1 MSEQSLTFAL
11 DGVNCAGCIAKIE
24 RHISAQEGVLLA
36 RGNATVKRIRLVW
49 DSDQQTQDSLI
60 DQIRA
65 VGYDALPF
73 QIGDTAPAEPSL
85 LPQLGLAG
93 FAMMNIMAIS
103 FAVWAGV
110 ATDMGPG
117 SMQFLHWISAAL
129 ATPVVLYSGAVF
141 YGPSLRALRQGAM
154 TMDTPISIAIA
165 ITYLASLF
173 ETLRGTEHVYFDA
186 VTALVFFLLIGRVIE
201 RALKQRSGD
210 AAENLRNL
218 MQIDAKREAADGRM
232 ETVPAGDLLPGDVV
246 IVGSGERVPADGAL
260 LSDRAQMDESV
271 ITGETLPREVTKSQ
285 AVVAGAIVHT
295 GPARMQVTHVGE
307 DAQIGKISQMI
318 TDVVANKSAA
328 QHRADQFARG
338 YIPLVLGGGIAG
350 FALWYFVLSAS
361 FADALMIAVAV
372 LVVTCP
378 CAAGLATPA
387 VSARAV
393 NMLMRTGVVVKS
405 SDALERL
412 SDANIVVADK
422 TGTLS
427 EPLPVLQTP
436 DAEARCAAAK
446 LAAGSAHPLAKMLCD
461 GLDVTPLP
469 DLREIPGRGIEAPDG
484 ARLGSAQFV
493 GAPDT
498 TTESSTLWYRSASG
512 QIHGFQFCETARA
525 GLPEMLVAL
534 DNLDMPLTLL
544 SGDTQSSVAAFADR
558 TGIPAHLGNA
568 APDDKLSF
576 LGTEIKAGKRPLMLG
591 DGINDAPALKAAYVS
606 ISFGGA
612 TEVAQVAAD
621 IVLVKPDLTLVPH
634 AIQMARAARDLIGQ
648 NLTFSAIYNIV
659 TVPLAL
665 AGYLSPLVAAI
676 LMSSSSI
683 AVLANGLRLKIPE

>member
-1 MSEQSLTFAL
+1 MTQASLTFAL

-24 RHISAQEGVLLA
+24 RHLGAQQGVVLA

-49 DSDQQTQDSLI
+49 DPALQTADTLI

-65 VGYDALPF
+65 IGYDALPF
-73 QIGDTAPAEPSL
+73 QIGDTAPVEPSL
-85 LPQLGLAG
+85 LPQLGLAS

-117 SMQFLHWISAAL
+117 SMQFLHWVSAAL
-129 ATPVVLYSGAVF
+129 ATPVVFYSGAVF
-141 YGPSLRALRQGAM
+141 YAPSLRALRHGSM

-201 RALKQRSGD
+201 RALKRRSGD

-218 MQIDAKREAADGRM
+218 MQIDAKREGADGRL
-232 ETVPAGDLLPGDVV
+232 ETISAADLLPGDIV
-246 IVGSGERVPADGAL
+246 IVGSGEGVPADGAL
-260 LSDRAQMDESV
+260 LSDHAQVDESV
-271 ITGETLPREVTKSQ
+271 ITGETLPREVIKSQ
-285 AVVAGAIVHT
+285 TVVAGAIVHT
-295 GPARMQVTHVGE
+295 GPARLQVTHVGE
-307 DAQIGKISQMI
+307 DAQIGKISEMI
-318 TDVVANKSAA
+318 TDVVANKGAA
-328 QHRADQFARG
+328 QQRADQFARG
-338 YIPLVLGGGIAG
+338 YIPLVLGGGVLG
-350 FALWYFVLSAS
+350 FGLWYFALGAS

-393 NMLMRTGVVVKS
+393 NMLMRAGIVVKS

-412 SDANIVVADK
+412 SDANVMVADK

-427 EPLPVLQTP
+427 EPLPVLQAA
-436 DAEARCAAAK
+436 DAAVRHAAAK

-461 GLDVTPLP
+461 GLEVTPLP
-469 DLREIPGRGIEAPDG
+469 DLREIPGQGIEAPDG
-484 ARLGSAQFV
+484 ARLGSAKFV
-493 GAPDT
+493 GGAE
-498 TTESSTLWYRSASG
+498 TTEFPTLWYRSATG
-512 QIHGFQFCETARA
+512 QIHGFRFRETARA
-525 GLPEMLVAL
+525 GLPDMLGAL
-534 DNLDMPLTLL
+534 DALDMPLTLL
-544 SGDTQSSVAAFADR
+544 SGDTPSSVAGFADR
-558 TGIPAHLGNA
+558 NAIPAHHGGA
-568 APDDKLSF
+568 APQDKLSF
-576 LGTEIKAGKRPLMLG
+576 LRTALEADKKPLMLG

-612 TEVAQVAAD
+612 TEVAQLAAD
-621 IVLVKPDLTLVPH
+621 IVLVKPDLTLVPQ
-634 AIQMARAARDLIGQ
+634 AIQVARAARDLIGQ
-648 NLTFSAIYNIV
+648 NLTFSAIYNLV

-665 AGYLSPLVAAI
+665 AGYLSPLVAAL

-683 AVLANGLRLKIPE
+683 AVLANGLRLRLPE

>member
-1 MSEQSLTFAL
+1 MTQASLTFAL

-24 RHISAQEGVLLA
+24 RHLGAQQGVVLA

-49 DSDQQTQDSLI
+49 DPALQTADTLI

-65 VGYDALPF
+65 IGYDALPF
-73 QIGDTAPAEPSL
+73 QIGDAAPVEPSL
-85 LPQLGLAG
+85 LPQLGLAS

-110 ATDMGPG
+110 ATDMGSG
-117 SMQFLHWISAAL
+117 SMQFLHWISAGL

-141 YGPSLRALRQGAM
+141 YAPSLRALRHGSM

-186 VTALVFFLLIGRVIE
+186 VTTLVFFLLIGRVIE
-201 RALKQRSGD
+201 RALKRRSGD

-218 MQIDAKREAADGRM
+218 MQIDARREGADGRI
-232 ETVPAGDLLPGDVV
+232 ETVVAGDLLPGDV
-246 IVGSGERVPADGAL
+246 ILVGSGERVPADGAL
-260 LSDRAQMDESV
+260 LSDHAQVDESV

-295 GPARMQVTHVGE
+295 GPARLQVTHIGE

-328 QHRADQFARG
+328 QQRADQFARG
-338 YIPLVLGGGIAG
+338 YIPLVLGGGVAG
-350 FALWYFVLSAS
+350 FALWYFLLGAS

-393 NMLMRTGVVVKS
+393 NMLMRAGIVVKS

-412 SDANIVVADK
+412 SDANVVVADK

-427 EPLPVLQTP
+427 EPLPVLQVP
-436 DAEARCAAAK
+436 DAAVRHAAAR

-461 GLDVTPLP
+461 GLDVMPLP
-469 DLREIPGRGIEAPDG
+469 DLREIPGQGIEAPDG

-493 GAPDT
+493 GGAE
-498 TTESSTLWYRSASG
+498 TTEFPTLWYRSPAG
-512 QIHGFQFCETARA
+512 QIHGFRFRETARA
-525 GLPEMLVAL
+525 GLPDMLGAL
-534 DNLDMPLTLL
+534 DALDMPLTLL
-544 SGDTQSSVAAFADR
+544 SGDAQPSVAAFAHSNA
-558 TGIPAHLGNA
+558 IPSHRGGA
-568 APDDKLSF
+568 APHDKLSF
-576 LGTEIKAGKRPLMLG
+576 LRTAMEADKKPLMLG

-606 ISFGGA
+606 ISFAGA

-621 IVLVKPDLTLVPH
+621 VVLVKPDLTLVPRT
-634 AIQMARAARDLIGQ
+634 IQVARAARDLIGQ
-648 NLTFSAIYNIV
+648 NLTFSAVYNIV

-683 AVLANGLRLKIPE
+683 VVLANGLRLRVPE

>member
-1 MSEQSLTFAL
+1 MTQQSLTFAL
-11 DGVNCAGCIAKIE
+11 SGVNCAGCIAKIE
-24 RHISAQEGVLLA
+24 RHISAQHGVVLA

-49 DSDQQTQDSLI
+49 DSDQQTEDTLI
-60 DQIRA
+60 GQIRA
-65 VGYDALPF
+65 IGYDALPF
-73 QIGDTAPAEPSL
+73 QAGYNAPPEPSL

-129 ATPVVLYSGAVF
+129 ATPVVWYSAAVF
-141 YGPSLRALRQGAM
+141 YAPSLRALRHGNM

-165 ITYLASLF
+165 VTYAASLF
-173 ETLRGTEHVYFDA
+173 ETIRGTEHVYFDA

-201 RALKQRSGD
+201 RALRQRSGD

-218 MQIDAKREAADGRM
+218 MQIDTQREGPDGRL
-232 ETVPAGDLLPGDVV
+232 ETVAAGALLPGDIVV
-246 IVGSGERVPADGAL
+246 VGSGERVPADGVL
-260 LSDRAQMDESV
+260 LSDHAQVDESV
-271 ITGETLPREVTKSQ
+271 ITGETLPRDVINAE
-285 AVVAGAIVHT
+285 AIVAGAIVHT
-295 GPARMQVTHVGE
+295 GPARLQITHVGA

-318 TDVVANKSAA
+318 AEVVANKSAA
-328 QHRADQFARG
+328 QQRADRFARG
-338 YIPLVLGGGIAG
+338 YIPLVLGGGALG

-393 NMLMRTGVVVKS
+393 NVLMRAGIVVKS

-412 SDANIVVADK
+412 GDATSAIADK

-427 EPLPVLQTP
+427 KSLPVLCDTDKSVRR
-436 DAEARCAAAK
+436 DAAR
-446 LAAGSAHPLAKMLCD
+446 LAAGSAHPLAKMLCE
-461 GLDVTPLP
+461 GMDVQPLIG
-469 DLREIPGRGIEAPDG
+469 LREVPGQGIEAPSG
-484 ARLGSAQFV
+484 ARLGSAQFTN
-493 GAPDT
+493 AP
-498 TTESSTLWYRSASG
+498 EAAEHPTLWYRAASG
-512 QIHGFQFCETARA
+512 DTHGFQFCETPRA
-525 GLPEMLVAL
+525 GLADMIEGLNAL
-534 DNLDMPLTLL
+534 NMPLTIL
-544 SGDTQSSVAAFADR
+544 SGDTPASVARFASNYK
-558 TGIPAHLGNA
+558 IPRHVGGST
-568 APDDKLSF
+568 PRDKLACLEKVQQS
-576 LGTEIKAGKRPLMLG
+576 GQKPVMIG
-591 DGINDAPALKAAYVS
+591 DGINDAPALEAAHVS

-621 IVLVKPDLTLVPH
+621 VVLVNPDLRLVPH
-634 AIQMARAARDLIGQ
+634 AIRTARAASRLIGQ
-648 NLTFSAIYNIV
+648 NLAFSAIYNVV

-665 AGYLSPLVAAI
+665 AGYLSPLVAAV

-683 AVLANGLRLKIPE
+683 VVLANGLRLKVPQ